1 MKVTDLMLNDLVL
14 YRDKVA
20 KVIAITANG
29 EVSLLVDGHIVARFV
44 YAEELSPI
52 PITPEILAKNGL
64 SKLVTYGT
72 EKWVCDKFRLNEY
85 DNKGVWRFCA
95 YTNRNE
101 DSVIYIRYVHDLQR
115 ALKLCGIEK
124 EITL

>member
-1 MKVTDLMLNDLVL
+1 MKAKDLMIGDWVKLSRGNWSKIVQVGLTDIEM
-14 YRDKVA
+14 
-20 KVIAITANG
+20 IA
-29 EVSLLVDGHIVARFV
+29 ESV
-44 YAEELSPI
+44 YLAEPI
-52 PITPEILAKNGL
+52 PLTPEILEKKGL

-101 DSVIYIRYVHDLQR
+101 DSVIYIRYVHELQH

-124 EITL
+124 EVVL